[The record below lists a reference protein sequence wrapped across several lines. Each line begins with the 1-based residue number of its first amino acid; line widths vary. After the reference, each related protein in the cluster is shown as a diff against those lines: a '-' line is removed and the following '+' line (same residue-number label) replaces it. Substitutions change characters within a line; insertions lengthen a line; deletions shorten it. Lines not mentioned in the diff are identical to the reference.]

1 MTDDGSGH
9 GAPTRREYLTYG
21 GAVVGAGLLAGC
33 TGGSDDGS
41 TPESTPES
49 TPSETEA
56 GAATDEPTETEAET
70 ATDEP
75 TDTETSEDEPYS
87 VTMSPVG
94 TVEFESVP
102 ESAVT
107 FDDVWIDHMVSLG
120 QGDRLVAKAREG
132 EFFTEYYDQLSG
144 VSYDDEGVEAIWGGE
159 SIDKE
164 ILYELDADVHHIDPI
179 RSMEHLG
186 FDEADVEEV
195 RGQIAPFFANR
206 FSRSHNAPE
215 SATDYQYYTLWELA
229 EKFAQVY
236 KVPDRV
242 DAYKEVHDE
251 MVAEVESRLP
261 PEGERPTVG
270 LVVFWADDGKW
281 YPYKINS
288 PGFGRAQYQPLG
300 VNDAFDDSDKT
311 YNANYDAAYDHEGM
325 LEIDPDVLIQN
336 FGISY
341 PDSGEGSMQESV
353 YEPVRND
360 PVAQELT
367 AVENDR
373 FYPGGTAFQGPIF
386 NLFQIE
392 IAAKQIYPDEFGEF
406 DGVGETP
413 EEEQLFDRQRVAD
426 IANGKF

>member
-1 MTDDGSGH
+1 MQPDRSDHRG
-9 GAPTRREYLTYG
+9 PTRRDYLTYG
-21 GAVVGAGLLAGC
+21 GAVVGGGLLAGC
-33 TGGSDDGS
+33 TGGSDG
-41 TPESTPES
+41 ESTPEAGEA
-49 TPSETEA
+49 TNEPGTTNETEP
-56 GAATDEPTETEAET
+56 AAE
-70 ATDEP
+70 
-75 TDTETSEDEPYS
+75 DTGYS

-94 TVEFESVP
+94 EVEFDSVP
-102 ESAVT
+102 ETAVT

-120 QGDRLVAKAREG
+120 QGDKLVAKAREG

-144 VSYDDEGVEAIWGGE
+144 VSFDSDDVKAIWGGE

-164 ILYELDADVHHIDPI
+164 VLYEADADVHHIDPV

-186 FDEADVEEV
+186 FDEDDVEEV
-195 RGQIAPFFANR
+195 ESNIAPLFANR

-215 SATDYQYYTLWELA
+215 SAGDYQYYTLWELA

-236 KVPDRV
+236 QVPDRV
-242 DAYKEVHDE
+242 AAYKRVRDE
-251 MVAEVESRLP
+251 MVSEIESRLP
-261 PEGERPTVG
+261 PEEERPTVG
-270 LVVFWADDGKW
+270 LVVFWAGDSKW

-288 PGFGRAQYQPLG
+288 PGYGRAQYQHLG

-311 YNANYDAAYDHEGM
+311 YNANYEAAYDHEAM
-325 LEIDPDVLIQN
+325 LEIDPDIIIQN
-336 FGISY
+336 FGLGY

-353 YEPVRND
+353 YDHIEDD

-367 AVENDR
+367 AVKNDR

-413 EEEQLFDRQRVAD
+413 EEERLFDRQRVSD
-426 IANGKF
+426 IVNGDF